1 MCQYYHV
8 LSICY
13 GNVNP
18 KSCRI
23 FSNTGYRP
31 DILKKMPRSSSK
43 VHQKVHQCTFFA
55 SEPEVSAVVGCS
67 RGKSNP
73 ARRSLIRRPS
83 YREPPWP
90 AVNPWFGSH
99 ISEKL
104 SGTRSPLCQRRW
116 LRSNTH
122 RKAIE
127 EIYQI
132 DFLLDLTR
140 LRSQLQSTIVCFF
153 SNCSIVFLC
162 FSFFSLPPCLLDSK
176 AVENENVRKWTSKN
190 GENGHR
196 EIVTG

>member
-31 DILKKMPRSSSK
+31 DILKKMARSSSK

-83 YREPPWP
+83 YREPPAVRTPRGSGWP
-90 AVNPWFGSH
+90 RPRRRGAPRARSRGPAWRRSWRGASWAPGWGPWGWRRGGFPVPATSLE
-99 ISEKL
+99 EK
-104 SGTRSPLCQRRW
+104 SSVS
-116 LRSNTH
+116 LRFQKCTSVTH
-122 RKAIE
+122 ASVTQANIE
-127 EIYQI
+127 T
-132 DFLLDLTR
+132 FVHL
-140 LRSQLQSTIVCFF
+140 
-153 SNCSIVFLC
+153 
-162 FSFFSLPPCLLDSK
+162 
-176 AVENENVRKWTSKN
+176 
-190 GENGHR
+190 
-196 EIVTG
+196 